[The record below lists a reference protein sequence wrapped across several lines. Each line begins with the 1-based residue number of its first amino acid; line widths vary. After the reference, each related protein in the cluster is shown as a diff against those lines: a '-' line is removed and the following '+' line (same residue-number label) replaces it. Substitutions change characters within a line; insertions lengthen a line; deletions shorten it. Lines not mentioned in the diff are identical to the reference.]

1 MTVFDVVV
9 AGGGVNGLAC
19 AATLAREGLSVCVV
33 ERNPWVGGGAV
44 TREVTLPGFKH
55 DLFGSSH
62 VWIQCNADFKAIQP
76 ELERFGLKYLA
87 PEDHITGHPDRSGG
101 PGIVIHKSI
110 DRTCESIAR
119 YSKADAARYR
129 KVHDDFAVIKEGF
142 LKAFFSPPSPPSTL
156 ARALEKDHAGLR
168 RLQEFSLSARA
179 WVEMNFENDFIKAV
193 MLNWALAPQVLP
205 EQEGAGQSFY
215 IMIPAIHIFGQA
227 IPEGGSQELPNAMAR
242 YVEAHA
248 GKVMTGCPIAEI
260 IVENNQARGVRLEDG
275 RVIEARR
282 AVVSALEPKQTF
294 LKFVGEQKLAPDFTQ
309 MVRRFSF
316 GKISICRIHLA
327 LSEAPRFLNGADMS
341 ACLFHRIVD
350 STQQMIKF
358 YAEIAM
364 GIPPTDPFLWSACW
378 TLLDPTRAPPGKHT
392 LILDTFVSNW
402 LANGQ
407 TWAEIG
413 ESYARNTLLKKLQQY
428 APNINDSTILGM
440 YVETRE
446 TLEAANP
453 SFVDGTTNGGERIAA
468 QLGYF
473 RPFPGYAH
481 YRSPVKQ
488 LYMTGPHCHPGGGI
502 SAMGT
507 ITARVMLDDMG
518 LKAAN
523 F

>member
-1 MTVFDVVV
+1 MARFDVVI

-19 AATLAREGLSVCVV
+19 AATLARAGLSVCVV

-87 PEDHITGHPDRSGG
+87 PADHITGHPDRSGG
-101 PGIVIHKSI
+101 PGIIIYRSI
-110 DRTCESIAR
+110 DKTCDSIAQ

-129 KVHDDFAVIKEGF
+129 RIHDDFVLVKEGF
-142 LKAFFSPPSPPSTL
+142 LKAFFSPPAPPSTMT
-156 ARALEKDHAGLR
+156 RALETSHEGLR

-179 WVEMNFENDFIKAV
+179 WVEMNFENDFVKAV
-193 MLNWALAPQVLP
+193 MLNWALAPQILP
-205 EQEGAGQSFY
+205 DQEGAGQSFY

-242 YVEAHA
+242 YVEAHN
-248 GKVMTGCPIAEI
+248 GKVMTSAPIAEI
-260 IVENNQARGVRLEDG
+260 IVEDNRAKGVRLEDG
-275 RVIEARR
+275 TVIEARR

-294 LKFVGEQKLAPDFTQ
+294 LKFVGEHKLAPDFAQ
-309 MVRRFSF
+309 MVKRYSF
-316 GKISICRIHLA
+316 GKISICRVHLA
-327 LSEAPRFLNGADMS
+327 LTEPPRFMNGADMS
-341 ACLFHRIVD
+341 ACLFHRSVD
-350 STQQMIKF
+350 SMEQMMRF
-358 YAEIAM
+358 YAELAL
-364 GIPPTDPFLWSACW
+364 GLAPTDPFLWSACW

-402 LANGQ
+402 LADGKSWQ
-407 TWAEIG
+407 DIG
-413 ESYARNTLLKKLQQY
+413 EAYARNTLIRKLQQY
-428 APNINDSTILGM
+428 APNISDSTILGM

-453 SFVDGTTNGGERIAA
+453 SFVEGTTNGGERIAA

-481 YRSPVKQ
+481 YRSPVQQ

-507 ITARVMLDDMG
+507 ITARVMLDDFG
-518 LKAAN
+518 LKAAD